1 MIQGGRAQVRTVL
14 YMAMMSAMQCNPVF
28 KATYIRLVQS
38 GKPKKVAIIACVR
51 KMVVI
56 LNSMLRD
63 GVMWDENIVK
73 N

>member
-1 MIQGGRAQVRTVL
+1 AI
-14 YMAMMSAMQCNPVF
+14 QCNPVF
-28 KATYIRLVQS
+28 RATYERLLTA
-38 GKPKKVAIIACVR
+38 GKPKKVAIVACMR

-63 GVMWDENIVK
+63 GVMWDTDSLK

>member
-1 MIQGGRAQVRTVL
+1 GKRMIKGGRMQVRTVL

-28 KATYIRLVQS
+28 KETYTTTFGCWKTQ
-38 GKPKKVAIIACVR
+38 KVALIACVR

-63 GVMWDENIVK
+63 GCMWNGR
-73 N
+73 